1 MHGTSAKTGNK
12 TNFRTISYL
21 EITLHEKITEKKIL
35 NSAGKKKFPVS
46 TYQYSV
52 KTHHLTDETLSN
64 YAIQL
69 QHIGFSEHEY
79 PEAHT

>member
-12 TNFRTISYL
+12 TNFRTVSSL
-21 EITLHEKITEKKIL
+21 EITLHEKITEKNTKFCRTKKI
-35 NSAGKKKFPVS
+35 PVS

-64 YAIQL
+64 HAIQL
-69 QHIGFSEHEY
+69 QHIGFSVHEY
-79 PEAHT
+79 PETHT